1 MGYKLTDKGSKLTR
15 KYAILSQ
22 IFFITV
28 LIMLYF
34 IKDDFE
40 ECDGDGIYIFS
51 GVVTFMK
58 FMLVVLVIVFN
69 ENIVLRI
76 LLMILVVIVIIIEY
90 LAYSCMNYLS
100 GLVVTNSSLF
110 FILGSYLIVV
120 TYAQPIE
127 EDPIFWSLTGIFLVI
142 IFILICYKNRLKI
155 LDILQQEEI
164 EGNLEV

>member
-58 FMLVVLVIVFN
+58 FVLVIVFN

-120 TYAQPIE
+120 T
-127 EDPIFWSLTGIFLVI
+127 
-142 IFILICYKNRLKI
+142 
-155 LDILQQEEI
+155 
-164 EGNLEV
+164 